1 MLDKYDTFLRNR
13 LKETRGTEHEDYWLK
28 EYMIFESY
36 LQDIN
41 DSIPTSYYPHEEF
54 MKNLKCIFTNNDT
67 VSDVLSYCYDE
78 LPILIYKDIKVG
90 NKDISTIPLNQTI
103 TVDYNT
109 QDILIDNEPVTVN
122 GYSLFTLT
130 SGSI

>member
-13 LKETRGTEHEDYWLK
+13 LKAARGTEREDYWLK

-41 DSIPTSYYPHEEF
+41 DGIPTSYYPHEEF

-78 LPILIYKDIKVG
+78 LPILNYKDIKVG

-130 SGSI
+130 SGTL

>member
-13 LKETRGTEHEDYWLK
+13 LKAARGTEREDYWLK
-28 EYMIFESY
+28 EHMIFESY

-41 DSIPTSYYPHEEF
+41 DGIPTSYYPHEEF

-78 LPILIYKDIKVG
+78 LPILNYKDIKVG

-122 GYSLFTLT
+122 GYSLFILT

>member
-13 LKETRGTEHEDYWLK
+13 LKAARGTECEDYWLK

-41 DSIPTSYYPHEEF
+41 DGIPTSYYPHEEF

-78 LPILIYKDIKVG
+78 LPILNYKDIKVG

>member
-13 LKETRGTEHEDYWLK
+13 LKEARGTEREDYWLK

-41 DSIPTSYYPHEEF
+41 DGIPTSYYPHEDF

-78 LPILIYKDIKVG
+78 LPILSYKDIKVG
-90 NKDISTIPLNQTI
+90 DKNISTIPLNQNI
-103 TVDYNT
+103 IVDYNT

-130 SGSI
+130 SGIL

>member
-13 LKETRGTEHEDYWLK
+13 LKAARGTEREDYWLK

-36 LQDIN
+36 LQNIN
-41 DSIPTSYYPHEEF
+41 DGIPTSYYPHEEF

-78 LPILIYKDIKVG
+78 LPILNYKDIKVG

>member
-13 LKETRGTEHEDYWLK
+13 LKAARGTEREDYWLK
-28 EYMIFESY
+28 EYMIFENY

-41 DSIPTSYYPHEEF
+41 DGIPTSYYPHEEF

-78 LPILIYKDIKVG
+78 LPILNYKDIKVG
-90 NKDISTIPLNQTI
+90 NKDISTIPLNQSI

>member
-1 MLDKYDTFLRNR
+1 MLDKYDTFLCNR
-13 LKETRGTEHEDYWLK
+13 LKVARGTEHEDYWLK

-41 DSIPTSYYPHEEF
+41 DGIPTSYYPHEEF

-78 LPILIYKDIKVG
+78 LPILNYKDIKVG

>member
-13 LKETRGTEHEDYWLK
+13 LKAARGTEREDYWLK

-41 DSIPTSYYPHEEF
+41 DGIPTSYYPHEEF

-78 LPILIYKDIKVG
+78 LPILNYKDIKVG

-109 QDILIDNEPVTVN
+109 QDILIDNEPITVN

>member
-1 MLDKYDTFLRNR
+1 MLDKYDTFLRNH
-13 LKETRGTEHEDYWLK
+13 LKEARGTEREDYWLE

-41 DSIPTSYYPHEEF
+41 DGIPTSYYPHEEF

-78 LPILIYKDIKVG
+78 LPILNYKDIKVG

-109 QDILIDNEPVTVN
+109 QDILINNEPVTVN
-122 GYSLFTLT
+122 SYSLFTLT

>member
-13 LKETRGTEHEDYWLK
+13 LKEARGTERENYWLK
-28 EYMIFESY
+28 EYMIFENY

-41 DSIPTSYYPHEEF
+41 DGIPTSYYPHEEF

-78 LPILIYKDIKVG
+78 LPILNYKDIKVG

>member
-13 LKETRGTEHEDYWLK
+13 LKVARGTEHEDYWLK

-41 DSIPTSYYPHEEF
+41 DGIPTSYYPHEEF

-78 LPILIYKDIKVG
+78 LPILNYKDIKVG

>member
-13 LKETRGTEHEDYWLK
+13 LKEARGTEHEDYWLK

-41 DSIPTSYYPHEEF
+41 DGIPTSYYPHEEF

-67 VSDVLSYCYDE
+67 VSNVLSYCYDE
-78 LPILIYKDIKVG
+78 LPILNYKDIKVG

-109 QDILIDNEPVTVN
+109 QDILIDNEPITVN

>member
-13 LKETRGTEHEDYWLK
+13 LKEARGTEREDYWLK

-41 DSIPTSYYPHEEF
+41 DGIPTSYYPHEEF

-67 VSDVLSYCYDE
+67 VSDVLSYYYDE
-78 LPILIYKDIKVG
+78 LPILNYKDIKVG
-90 NKDISTIPLNQTI
+90 NKDISTIPLNQSI

>member
-13 LKETRGTEHEDYWLK
+13 LKEARGTEHEDYWLK

-41 DSIPTSYYPHEEF
+41 DGIPTSYYPHEEF

-78 LPILIYKDIKVG
+78 LPILNYKDIKVG

-109 QDILIDNEPVTVN
+109 QDILIDNESVTVN

>member
-13 LKETRGTEHEDYWLK
+13 LKEARGTEREDYWLK

-41 DSIPTSYYPHEEF
+41 DGIPTSYYPHEEF
-54 MKNLKCIFTNNDT
+54 MKNFKCIFTNNDT

-78 LPILIYKDIKVG
+78 LPILNYKDIKVG

>member
-13 LKETRGTEHEDYWLK
+13 LKAARGTEREDYWLK
-28 EYMIFESY
+28 EYMIFEGY

-41 DSIPTSYYPHEEF
+41 DGIPTSYYPHEEF

-78 LPILIYKDIKVG
+78 LPILNYKDIKVG
-90 NKDISTIPLNQTI
+90 NKDISTIPLNQSI

>member
-13 LKETRGTEHEDYWLK
+13 LKAARGTEREDYWLK

-41 DSIPTSYYPHEEF
+41 DGIPTSYYPHEEF
-54 MKNLKCIFTNNDT
+54 MKNLKCIFSNTDT
-67 VSDVLSYCYDE
+67 VSDVLAYCYDE
-78 LPILIYKDIKVG
+78 LPILSYKDIKVG
-90 NKDISTIPLNQTI
+90 DKDISTLSLNQNI
-103 TVDYNT
+103 TVNYDT
-109 QDILIDNEPVTVN
+109 QDILIGSDPVTVN

-130 SGSI
+130 SGIL

>member
-13 LKETRGTEHEDYWLK
+13 LKAARGTERENYWLK

-41 DSIPTSYYPHEEF
+41 DGIPTSYYPHEEF

-78 LPILIYKDIKVG
+78 LPILNYKDIKVG

>member
-13 LKETRGTEHEDYWLK
+13 LKEARGTEREDYWLK

-41 DSIPTSYYPHEEF
+41 DGIPTSYYPHEEF

-78 LPILIYKDIKVG
+78 LPILNYKDIKVG

-103 TVDYNT
+103 TVDYNA

-122 GYSLFTLT
+122 GYSLFILT

>member
-13 LKETRGTEHEDYWLK
+13 LKQARGTEREDYWLK
-28 EYMIFESY
+28 EYMIFENY

-41 DSIPTSYYPHEEF
+41 DGIPTSYYPHEEF

-78 LPILIYKDIKVG
+78 LPILNYKDIKVG

>member
-13 LKETRGTEHEDYWLK
+13 LKEARGTEREDYWLK

-41 DSIPTSYYPHEEF
+41 DGIPTSYYPHEEF

-78 LPILIYKDIKVG
+78 LPILNYKDIKVG
-90 NKDISTIPLNQTI
+90 NKDISTISLNQTI

-130 SGSI
+130 SGIL

>member
-13 LKETRGTEHEDYWLK
+13 LKAARGTENEDYWLK

-41 DSIPTSYYPHEEF
+41 DGIPTSYYPHEEF

-78 LPILIYKDIKVG
+78 LPILNYKDIKVG

>member
-1 MLDKYDTFLRNR
+1 MLDKYDIFLRNR
-13 LKETRGTEHEDYWLK
+13 IKAARGTEREDYWLK

-41 DSIPTSYYPHEEF
+41 DGIPTSYYPHEEF
-54 MKNLKCIFTNNDT
+54 MKNLKCIFTNSDT
-67 VSDVLSYCYDE
+67 VSDVLAYCYDE
-78 LPILIYKDIKVG
+78 LPILNYKDIKVG
-90 NKDISTIPLNQTI
+90 DKNINTIPLNQNI
-103 TVDYNT
+103 TVNYDT

>member
-13 LKETRGTEHEDYWLK
+13 LKAARGTEREDYWLK

-41 DSIPTSYYPHEEF
+41 DGIPTSYYPHKEF

-78 LPILIYKDIKVG
+78 LPILNYKDIKVG

>member
-13 LKETRGTEHEDYWLK
+13 LKAARGTEREDYWLK

-41 DSIPTSYYPHEEF
+41 DGIPTSYYPHEEF

-78 LPILIYKDIKVG
+78 LPILNYKDIKVG

>member
-13 LKETRGTEHEDYWLK
+13 LKQARGTERENYWLK

-41 DSIPTSYYPHEEF
+41 DGIPTSYYPHEEF

-78 LPILIYKDIKVG
+78 LPILNYKDIKVG

>member
-1 MLDKYDTFLRNR
+1 MLDKYDTFLRNC
-13 LKETRGTEHEDYWLK
+13 LKAARGTEREDYWLK

-41 DSIPTSYYPHEEF
+41 DGIPTSYYPHEEF

-78 LPILIYKDIKVG
+78 LPILNYKDIKVG

-122 GYSLFTLT
+122 GYNLFTLT

>member
-13 LKETRGTEHEDYWLK
+13 LKEARGTEREDYWLK

-41 DSIPTSYYPHEEF
+41 DGIPTSYYPHEEF

-78 LPILIYKDIKVG
+78 LPILNYKDIKVG

-109 QDILIDNEPVTVN
+109 QDILIDNEPVTVK

>member
-13 LKETRGTEHEDYWLK
+13 LKAARGTEREDYWLK

-41 DSIPTSYYPHEEF
+41 DGIPTSYYPHEEF

-78 LPILIYKDIKVG
+78 LPILNYKDIKVG

-109 QDILIDNEPVTVN
+109 QDILIDNKPVTVN

>member
-1 MLDKYDTFLRNR
+1 MLDKYDTFLRNH
-13 LKETRGTEHEDYWLK
+13 LKAARGTEREDYWLK

-41 DSIPTSYYPHEEF
+41 DGIPTSYYPHEEF

-78 LPILIYKDIKVG
+78 LPILNYKDIKVG
-90 NKDISTIPLNQTI
+90 NKDISTIPLNQSI

-130 SGSI
+130 SGTL

>member
-13 LKETRGTEHEDYWLK
+13 LKEARGTEREDYWLK

-41 DSIPTSYYPHEEF
+41 DGIPTSYYPHEEF

-78 LPILIYKDIKVG
+78 LPILNYKDIKVG

-103 TVDYNT
+103 TVDYNI

-130 SGSI
+130 SGIL

>member
-13 LKETRGTEHEDYWLK
+13 LKAARGTECEDYWLK

-41 DSIPTSYYPHEEF
+41 DGIPTSYYPHEEF

-67 VSDVLSYCYDE
+67 VSDVLAYCYDE
-78 LPILIYKDIKVG
+78 LPILNYKNIKVG
-90 NKDISTIPLNQTI
+90 NKDISTIPLNQSI

>member
-13 LKETRGTEHEDYWLK
+13 LKAARGTEREDYWLK

-41 DSIPTSYYPHEEF
+41 DGIPTSYYPHEEF
-54 MKNLKCIFTNNDT
+54 MKNLKCIFTNSDT

-78 LPILIYKDIKVG
+78 LPILNYKDIKVG
-90 NKDISTIPLNQTI
+90 NKDISTIPLNQFI

>member
-13 LKETRGTEHEDYWLK
+13 LKATRGTKREDYWLK

-41 DSIPTSYYPHEEF
+41 DGIPTSYYPQEEF

-67 VSDVLSYCYDE
+67 VSDVLAYCYDE
-78 LPILIYKDIKVG
+78 LPILNYKDIKVG

>member
-1 MLDKYDTFLRNR
+1 MLGKYDTFLRNR
-13 LKETRGTEHEDYWLK
+13 LKAARGTEREDYWLK

-41 DSIPTSYYPHEEF
+41 DGIPISYYPHEEF

-78 LPILIYKDIKVG
+78 LPILNYKDIKVG

-109 QDILIDNEPVTVN
+109 QDILIDNKPVTVN

>member
-13 LKETRGTEHEDYWLK
+13 LKAARGTEHEDYWLK

-41 DSIPTSYYPHEEF
+41 DGIPTSYYPHEEF

-78 LPILIYKDIKVG
+78 LPILNYKDIKVG

-109 QDILIDNEPVTVN
+109 QDILIDNDPVTVN

>member
-1 MLDKYDTFLRNR
+1 MLDKYDTFLHNR
-13 LKETRGTEHEDYWLK
+13 LKAARGTEREDYWLK

-41 DSIPTSYYPHEEF
+41 DGIPTSYYPHEEF

-78 LPILIYKDIKVG
+78 LPILNYKDIKVG
-90 NKDISTIPLNQTI
+90 NKDISTIPLNQSI

>member
-1 MLDKYDTFLRNR
+1 MVDKYDTFLRNR
-13 LKETRGTEHEDYWLK
+13 LKAARGTEREDYWLK

-41 DSIPTSYYPHEEF
+41 DGIPTSYYPHEEF

-78 LPILIYKDIKVG
+78 LPILNYKDIKVG

>member
-13 LKETRGTEHEDYWLK
+13 LKAARGTEREDYWLK

-36 LQDIN
+36 LQDVN
-41 DSIPTSYYPHEEF
+41 DGIPTSYYPHEEF

-78 LPILIYKDIKVG
+78 LPILNYKDIKVG

>member
-13 LKETRGTEHEDYWLK
+13 LKQARGTERENYWLK

-41 DSIPTSYYPHEEF
+41 DGIPTSYYPHEEF

-78 LPILIYKDIKVG
+78 LPILNYKDIKVG
-90 NKDISTIPLNQTI
+90 NKDISTIPLNQSI

-130 SGSI
+130 SGIL